1 MRSFDDGY
9 WMHTAIERIKAGE
22 SETECLADYG
32 YIRESIRIAET
43 ARADTAEARLAEVAE
58 LVYGDIC
65 ECNRIPDGGY
75 PEQCLVCSL
84 KQVLSEQTSAT

>member
-1 MRSFDDGY
+1 M
-9 WMHTAIERIKAGE
+9 
-22 SETECLADYG
+22 TECAIHTGEYDNHADCLVC
-32 YIRESIRIAET
+32 RVDALQVK
-43 ARADTAEARLAEVAE
+43 LAEVAE

-84 KQVLSEQTSAT
+84 KQVLSEQTIAT